1 MKKLMTLLLTLV
13 CFTFSE
19 GSLHAEDIGGGTFVL
34 RGYETLKDGTIKLD
48 SLIVTVDPNRK
59 ETNIQVT
66 QFDPKGKGK
75 NKWMSISELSKK
87 PVGATKFKLSDNTIL
102 TQKNLYF
109 GVSQDNQL
117 ILVVQTGD
125 NSIKVVKD
133 FKGHY
138 DVKDLQSGQPVTLVK
153 CKKTEDGRIK
163 LP

>member
-1 MKKLMTLLLTLV
+1 MKNLLTILLTLV
-13 CFTFSE
+13 CFTFFE
-19 GSLHAEDIGGGTFVL
+19 GALHAEDIGGGTFVL

-48 SLIVTVDPNRK
+48 SLIVNVDPNRK

-66 QFDPKGKGK
+66 QFDPKGNGK
-75 NKWMSISELSKK
+75 NKWMSTSELSKK
-87 PVGATKFKLSDNTIL
+87 PVGDTKFRLIDNTIL

-117 ILVVQTGD
+117 ILVVQTSD

-133 FKGHY
+133 LKGHY
-138 DVKDLQSGQPVTLVK
+138 DVKDLQSGKPVTVVN
-153 CKKTEDGRIK
+153 CEKTVDGRIK